1 MTDAPRL
8 FVVYNRDAP
17 DTGALRE
24 ATRPAHVAFMKGLG
38 TRAKAGGP
46 LLAEDGETKIGGM
59 FIVEAASLAEAR
71 AIAAADPFARAG
83 LFAHSH
89 VDEWRWQTRNP

>member
-17 DTGALRE
+17 GTAALRE

-38 TRAKAGGP
+38 SSAKAGGP

-59 FIVEAASLAEAR
+59 FVVEAASLTEAR
-71 AIAAADPFARAG
+71 AIAAADPFAQAG
-83 LFAHSH
+83 LFAETR

>member
-1 MTDAPRL
+1 MSIERRL

-17 DTGALRE
+17 GTAALRE
-24 ATRPAHVAFMKGLG
+24 SVRPSHIAFMKGLG
-38 TRAKAGGP
+38 ERAKAGGP
-46 LLAEDGETKIGGM
+46 LLGEDGDTKIGGM

-71 AIAAADPFARAG
+71 AIAASDPFAQAG
-83 LFAHSH
+83 LFVHSH